1 MIDWLP
7 DDNEEDR
14 LPPLSAMLAE
24 LATAEAPRRLELLAA
39 ISDLSWKVGPNAAAA
54 IPALIDWP
62 LGGDRNTEDRVCHAL
77 GNCAPA
83 SIAPLLKLLEHPS
96 ELARLRACD
105 ALRRIGQ
112 GVGDRRAARP
122 AWPATQRRCTASGS
136 RASPVTDC
144 RRAGEAAFALGLAAR
159 SSARQR
165 AAATRLRW
173 PACRRRGTGFA
184 AR

>member
-39 ISDLSWKVGPNAAAA
+39 ISDLSWKIGPNAAAA

-112 GVGDRRAARP
+112 GVGDRLIPAADALLVRLEDV
-122 AWPATQRRCTASGS
+122 SD
-136 RASPVTDC
+136 PV
-144 RRAGEAAFALGLAAR
+144 RGEAALALGQLGDQREAT
-159 SSARQR
+159 SARLIEVAR
-165 AAATRLRW
+165 TAGGSTRTSALHAIRDT
-173 PACRRRGTGFA
+173 CSK
-184 AR
+184 